1 MPIHTKYPETFCYL
15 ISGAKS
21 DSGGLFSSI
30 PGTDK
35 SVTVV
40 FSWFGKKQQFPH
52 HRLHSV
58 NTFSRDISD
67 GSTKEEYD
75 VAKSIAPLI
84 VPEWLRKWQ
93 GNVMLF
99 NVYETV

>member
-1 MPIHTKYPETFCYL
+1 MI
-15 ISGAKS
+15 
-21 DSGGLFSSI
+21 
-30 PGTDK
+30 
-35 SVTVV
+35 
-40 FSWFGKKQQFPH
+40 WKKQQFPH

-75 VAKSIAPLI
+75 VAKPIAPLI